1 MGAVG
6 VSGELHEGCVVGL
19 FCLGWVYDPAGLARM
34 LLNFNAV
41 ILTLNLTTKKL
52 ICFFLITPVVP
63 LL

>member
-6 VSGELHEGCVVGL
+6 VSGELHEGCVVGFFL
-19 FCLGWVYDPAGLARM
+19 FGMGVRSSRFCSNA
-34 LLNFNAV
+34 FNAV

-52 ICFFLITPVVP
+52 IVFFLITPVVP